1 LTSTGTAILEVY
13 PVGGAQQ
20 FWSWNGSSFTRLYGV
35 GDQATNGRITNIDL
49 PVESGTGDLYGWV
62 VQSDGP
68 VRVMRYAASG
78 WTIIAQSNTK
88 VGNTQFWWLYRIG
101 AAGKDGSIAVLADS
115 PNGTSVFRL
124 TAGNPE
130 LLANVQSQTNVNQ
143 IVGGASGVYLAG
155 AISGAAAVYKLASGS
170 TPAPLLSAGWQLPSP
185 VTASFLWDSVPER
198 ASAANPLMR
207 QPGDVLARAGQSS
220 AAVAAPGSSVGGDS
234 VISLGPAVTSPDG
247 KSTVFVASTGA
258 GPALMHAHDGRV
270 DLIGDTSPNSG
281 FNAGGQK
288 VTWID
293 TNWPSPYM
301 MNGSQQFLAMASTGP
316 ISIWRFDLGTS
327 QIQRIATLQS
337 PTPAGSSY
345 SWINQA
351 ALDAAGNAAFVASL
365 TDGSQALFLWTN
377 GQVQKLLRTGEPG
390 LGGNL
395 INGFSGVQ
403 FAGKKVIVNV
413 GYRNIGNTVQAFDG
427 TNWTPVV
434 SQGDALSSGRTVD
447 NFVGPNLFA
456 NDAGDLAYEART
468 LGYASLL
475 VRSRDGRDLVV
486 ATASDPLPDGSWPV
500 FFYGFN
506 ITAQG
511 NVIFVTETFKDGKSR
526 MTLYSAAPVGN

>member
-1 LTSTGTAILEVY
+1 
-13 PVGGAQQ
+13 
-20 FWSWNGSSFTRLYGV
+20 
-35 GDQATNGRITNIDL
+35 
-49 PVESGTGDLYGWV
+49 
-62 VQSDGP
+62 
-68 VRVMRYAASG
+68 
-78 WTIIAQSNTK
+78 
-88 VGNTQFWWLYRIG
+88 
-101 AAGKDGSIAVLADS
+101 
-115 PNGTSVFRL
+115 
-124 TAGNPE
+124 
-130 LLANVQSQTNVNQ
+130 
-143 IVGGASGVYLAG
+143 
-155 AISGAAAVYKLASGS
+155 
-170 TPAPLLSAGWQLPSP
+170 
-185 VTASFLWDSVPER
+185 
-198 ASAANPLMR
+198 
-207 QPGDVLARAGQSS
+207 
-220 AAVAAPGSSVGGDS
+220 
-234 VISLGPAVTSPDG
+234 
-247 KSTVFVASTGA
+247 
-258 GPALMHAHDGRV
+258 MHAHDGRV